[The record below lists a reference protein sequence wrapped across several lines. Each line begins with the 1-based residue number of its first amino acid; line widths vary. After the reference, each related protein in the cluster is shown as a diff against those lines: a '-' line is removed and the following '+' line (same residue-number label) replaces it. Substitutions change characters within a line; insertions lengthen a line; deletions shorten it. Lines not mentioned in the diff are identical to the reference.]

1 MRTIF
6 LLVAILAAGV
16 VWGQTSPQITVSS
29 EKVNVNGE
37 VMYVHKV
44 KGKETL
50 YSIAK
55 AYNVPIDELV
65 RKNEQLKG
73 GLKEGSTI
81 YIPSK
86 GAAPEAVSSVNA
98 AVKEVGKTVTGS
110 VDKTEA
116 VTAQTASAAEK
127 VQLPAEY
134 FIKKYSKKK
143 HIVKWYETLED
154 IAAKYNVA
162 VNDICS
168 LNCLKSPELKKK
180 QVLYI
185 PNDEFA
191 KIKAEPVKT
200 TEPDTT
206 YTPVY
211 SPGDGEETEENK
223 QLNVL
228 LESLKYI
235 APENARKNARIAYIL
250 PLNLADS
257 TGANASFMDFY
268 AGSLLAINGM
278 KEEGMNIAV
287 ELIDQQMY
295 SSMQDIVATGK
306 VEDSTTDYIVGPVKA
321 KDMDSFLKAI
331 CPEGYNPRA
340 SYNTEIISPMDLNAE
355 YLVPD
360 NEKFIQVPA
369 SQKIQQENLFKLFA
383 GKCTSES
390 NPVIIYENGGN
401 ESTLVKS
408 AMEHLDSVGIKY
420 TAISYGILEGRE
432 MMEKIMAVLSPE
444 SENLVLVP
452 SNSEAF
458 VSDVVRNLNLLYT
471 NPVEENRRNVTLFGM
486 ARWRNFERIEVDY
499 FHRMNLHLSLPY
511 YVDYSRE
518 EVKAFLMK
526 YRALYNSEPT
536 PFAFQGYDITRY
548 FLTMHSIYGHR
559 FNSAFELDP
568 EHMLQSKF
576 HLIQK
581 NSQLNGYENTGTVNI
596 KYNND
601 YTVSVIE

>member
-6 LLVAILAAGV
+6 LTIAILAAGV
-16 VWGQTSPQITVSS
+16 VWGQTSPQITVST

-55 AYNVPIDELV
+55 AYNVSIDEIV

-81 YIPSK
+81 YIPSRE
-86 GAAPEAVSSVNA
+86 AAPEAVSSANAVVNA
-98 AVKEVGKTVTGS
+98 AAHNVTGS
-110 VDKTEA
+110 GESTGAVVEQAAPATEND
-116 VTAQTASAAEK
+116 QHPS
-127 VQLPAEY
+127 EY

-162 VNDICS
+162 VNDIWS
-168 LNCLKSPELKKK
+168 LNLLKSPVLAKK

-191 KIKAEPVKT
+191 KIKEETAKT
-200 TEPDTT
+200 AEPDTT
-206 YTPVY
+206 YTPIY
-211 SPGDGEETEENK
+211 SPGDGEETEEFK
-223 QLNVL
+223 GLNIL
-228 LESLKYI
+228 LEEFRYK
-235 APENARKNARIAYIL
+235 APENVRKNARIAYIL

-268 AGSLLAINGM
+268 AGSLLAVNGM
-278 KEEGMNIAV
+278 KKEGMNIAV

-306 VEDSTTDYIVGPVKA
+306 VDDSTTDYIVGPVKA
-321 KDMDSFLKAI
+321 KDMENFIKAL
-331 CPEGYNPRA
+331 CPEGYNPRKT
-340 SYNTEIISPMDLNAE
+340 YNTEIISPMDLNAE

-369 SQKIQQENLFKLFA
+369 SQKIQHENLFKLFA
-383 GKCTSES
+383 GKCTDGS

-408 AMEHLDSVGIKY
+408 AMEYLDSAGIKY
-420 TAISYGILEGRE
+420 TTITYGILEGRE

-511 YVDYSRE
+511 YVDYNRA
-518 EVKAFLMK
+518 EVKEFLMK
-526 YRALYNSEPT
+526 YRALYNNEPT

-548 FLTMHSIYGHR
+548 FLTMHLVYGHR
-559 FNSAFELDP
+559 FNNAFELDP

-576 HLIQK
+576 HFVQK

-596 KYNND
+596 KYNSD
-601 YTVSVIE
+601 YTVSVIK

>member
-6 LLVAILAAGV
+6 LTIAILAAGA

-55 AYNVPIDELV
+55 AYNVSIDEIV

-73 GLKEGSTI
+73 GLKEGCTI

-86 GAAPEAVSSVNA
+86 GAASEAVSSVNA
-98 AVKEVGKTVTGS
+98 VVKEDGKNVTGS
-110 VDKTEA
+110 AEKTEA

-168 LNCLKSPELKKK
+168 LNSLKSPVLTKK

-191 KIKAEPVKT
+191 KIKEETAKTAEA
-200 TEPDTT
+200 DTT
-206 YTPVY
+206 YAPIY
-211 SPGDGEETEENK
+211 SPGDGEETEEFK
-223 QLNVL
+223 GLNIL
-228 LESLKYI
+228 LEEFRYK
-235 APENARKNARIAYIL
+235 APENVRKNARIAYIL

-268 AGSLLAINGM
+268 AGSLLAVNGM

-306 VEDSTTDYIVGPVKA
+306 VDDSTTDYIVGPVKS
-321 KDMDSFLKAI
+321 KDMENFIKAL
-331 CPEGYNPRA
+331 CPEGYNPRKT
-340 SYNTEIISPMDLNAE
+340 YNTEIISPMDLNAE

-369 SQKIQQENLFKLFA
+369 SQKIQQDNLFKLFA
-383 GKCTSES
+383 GKCTDGS

-401 ESTLVKS
+401 ENTLVKS
-408 AMEHLDSVGIKY
+408 AMEYLDSAGIKY
-420 TAISYGILEGRE
+420 TTISYGILEGRE
-432 MMEKIMAVLSPE
+432 MMEKIMAILSPE

-471 NPVEENRRNVTLFGM
+471 NPVEENRRNVILFGM

-511 YVDYSRE
+511 YVDYSRQ
-518 EVKAFLMK
+518 EVKEFLMK
-526 YRALYNSEPT
+526 YRALYNNEPT

-548 FLTMHSIYGHR
+548 FLTMHLIYGHR
-559 FNSAFELDP
+559 FNNAFELDP

-576 HLIQK
+576 HFIQK

-596 KYNND
+596 KYNSD